1 MTDFHPRR
9 AVNIPDFD
17 RPGFGPVIVGCVENP
32 HLEGAKFRARLLGP
46 MLLQPGQPGPAQL
59 LQPVALADGRRQ
71 LLSCSAQRL
80 IQAAPLKGK
89 EFRERQLNW
98 RRRSRPDREHINQI
112 EEYRAARSQAGSDTV
127 TKILYTLRR
136 GTCLFFHLSSIAL
149 ERASGEASPPL
160 LCPNSC
166 EMLI

>member
-1 MTDFHPRR
+1 VD
-9 AVNIPDFD
+9 ISDFD
-17 RPGFGPVIVGCVENP
+17 RPGFRPVIVGRVENE
-32 HLEGAKFRARLLGP
+32 HLEVAKFRALLRGP
-46 MLLQPGQPGPAQL
+46 MLLQPEQPGLAQL

-71 LLSCSAQRL
+71 LLSSTAQRL
-80 IQAAPLKGK
+80 IQAAPRTGE

-98 RRRSRPDREHINQI
+98 RRRSRPDREHINKI
-112 EEYRAARSQAGSDTV
+112 EEYRAARSQAGSDTI

-160 LCPNSC
+160 FCPNS
-166 EMLI
+166 